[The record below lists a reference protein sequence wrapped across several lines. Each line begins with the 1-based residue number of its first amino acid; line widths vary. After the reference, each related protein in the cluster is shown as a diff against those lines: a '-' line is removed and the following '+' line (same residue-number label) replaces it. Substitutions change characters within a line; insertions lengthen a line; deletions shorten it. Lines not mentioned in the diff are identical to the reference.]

1 MLDVTHKYPA
11 PASDA
16 QRTNAPATGPRFLEF
31 FCGGGLARVGLGPFW
46 NCVLAND
53 ISDEKIAAYVRNFG
67 STGVVAGDIA
77 GLHAAR
83 MPGADLAWA
92 SFPCQ
97 DLSLAGGRRGMA
109 PGTRSGAFWSFHSLL
124 SHLRDKRRAPRV
136 VVLENVCGALSSNG
150 GRDFIAIVAAL
161 ATAGY
166 RSGALVAD
174 AALFVPQSRPRLFIV
189 AVDRDLPVP
198 VALTAGDPS
207 IWRTH
212 ALDSAL
218 DLLSRI
224 APDLGA
230 AHISWNP
237 PAPPARNTAL
247 ADLLEQDAPWAPA
260 EKAKAIIAAM
270 SPVGLAKLAEARKKP
285 GGVTGAVAV
294 RTRPGRDGVHRPRAE
309 PRFDGL
315 IGCLRT
321 PRGGSSHQLLIQAD
335 ARAVRVRKPT
345 PRECAR
351 LMGAPDSYV
360 LPDTATHA
368 YRLVGDAVSPPVV
381 AHIARHILEPLLRRA
396 R

>member
-136 VVLENVCGALSSNG
+136 SWGRRKRCVRLSVFPCPRMRLTSSSVGWRRRAPVCLRRSLKPRSLRG
-150 GRDFIAIVAAL
+150 GR
-161 ATAGY
+161 
-166 RSGALVAD
+166 
-174 AALFVPQSRPRLFIV
+174 
-189 AVDRDLPVP
+189 
-198 VALTAGDPS
+198 
-207 IWRTH
+207 
-212 ALDSAL
+212 
-218 DLLSRI
+218 
-224 APDLGA
+224 
-230 AHISWNP
+230 
-237 PAPPARNTAL
+237 
-247 ADLLEQDAPWAPA
+247 
-260 EKAKAIIAAM
+260 
-270 SPVGLAKLAEARKKP
+270 
-285 GGVTGAVAV
+285 
-294 RTRPGRDGVHRPRAE
+294 
-309 PRFDGL
+309 
-315 IGCLRT
+315 
-321 PRGGSSHQLLIQAD
+321 
-335 ARAVRVRKPT
+335 
-345 PRECAR
+345 
-351 LMGAPDSYV
+351 
-360 LPDTATHA
+360 
-368 YRLVGDAVSPPVV
+368 
-381 AHIARHILEPLLRRA
+381 
-396 R
+396 